1 MIVSFRN
8 EYVRLINM
16 IEKLN
21 INLVD
26 YFPNVINCRILIM
39 LKNITNTIQIIFKN
53 E

>member
-21 INLVD
+21 INLD
-26 YFPNVINCRILIM
+26 YFRDVIKRRILIM
-39 LKNITNTIQIIFKN
+39 LKNITNTKQIIFKN
-53 E
+53 V